1 MNSLPQLSTV
11 PLFSHQTQSSPP
23 RQNAVASRPRRLR
36 PVGDRASIDAV
47 RIAVGKK
54 VFSRQCELSFQ
65 FGTRDPY
72 LRFAYLDKDR
82 PMAHDVSLSLKK
94 EELTEVK
101 YFIAGDEDEA
111 TDDDVEPMTVIA
123 FRITPNARNKFDKY
137 SNAYRQEND
146 DNEERYERRYVSVE
160 VRDPDEFQVRLAQI
174 DLCICVRAS
183 DWERG
188 LVAFP
193 LEQQQSFERT
203 MSACVRG
210 LHAL

>member
-1 MNSLPQLSTV
+1 
-11 PLFSHQTQSSPP
+11 
-23 RQNAVASRPRRLR
+23 
-36 PVGDRASIDAV
+36 
-47 RIAVGKK
+47 
-54 VFSRQCELSFQ
+54 
-65 FGTRDPY
+65 
-72 LRFAYLDKDR
+72 
-82 PMAHDVSLSLKK
+82 MAHNVSLSLKK

-111 TDDDVEPMTVIA
+111 TDDVIEPMTVIA

-174 DLCICVRAS
+174 NLCICVQAS

-188 LVAFP
+188 LAAFP
-193 LEQQQSFERT
+193 LEQQQFFGT
-203 MSACVRG
+203 DNVG
-210 LHAL
+210 LCSGTSCPVIVCPPLLDENLASKDSCFHCSKSKPSNSK